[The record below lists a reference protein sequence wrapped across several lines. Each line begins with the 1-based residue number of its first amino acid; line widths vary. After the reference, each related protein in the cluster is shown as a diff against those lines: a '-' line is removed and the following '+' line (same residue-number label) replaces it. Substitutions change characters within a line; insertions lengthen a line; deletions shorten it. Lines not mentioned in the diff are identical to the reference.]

1 MSDKSTTITIET
13 GTIIKSILLILLV
26 AFLFYLKDLVLVI
39 LTAVVLASAIEPAV
53 HMFTKYKIPRV
64 ISVILVYLII
74 LGAFFGLMYLLLPPL
89 VDEASGIIATLP
101 EVIEEIELP
110 YSGFFANDVVS
121 NFSLTEGVT
130 ELQSLF
136 SNTSQGLFTSISA
149 IFGGLFSFLIII
161 VLSFYLAVQNRGVED
176 FLRVITP
183 LKHESYVVNLWQ
195 RSQKK
200 IGLWM
205 QGQVLLSVLITVLVY
220 LGLTLLGLPYA
231 LLLAIAAGLFE
242 LIPVFGSIMAAVP
255 AIIIAF
261 VDGGASLALFVAGFF
276 IVVNQFQANL
286 IYPLV
291 VKKVVGVPPL
301 LVILALI
308 IGAQLAGFLGI
319 ILSVPVAAALQEL
332 VADMEKG
339 KRKMSGS
346 NSSTT

>member
-1 MSDKSTTITIET
+1 MTDGNHVISIGT
-13 GTIIKSILLILLV
+13 GTIVKAILLILLV
-26 AFLFYLKDLVLVI
+26 SILFYLKDLVLVV

-53 HMFTKYKIPRV
+53 DVFVRRKVPRV
-64 ISVILVYLII
+64 LSVIVVYLII
-74 LGAFFGLMYLLLPPL
+74 LFAFFGLLYVLLPPL
-89 VDEASGIIATLP
+89 IDEAGGVIATLP

-110 YSGFFANDVVS
+110 YSGIFANDVVGG
-121 NFSLTEGVT
+121 FSLSEGVSQ
-130 ELQSLF
+130 LQSVF
-136 SNTSQGLFTSISA
+136 ANTSQGLFTSVSA
-149 IFGGLFSFLIII
+149 VFGGLISFFLII

-183 LKHESYVVNLWQ
+183 LRHEEYVVDLWK

-205 QGQVLLSVLITVLVY
+205 QGQVILSVIITVLVY

-242 LIPVFGSIMAAVP
+242 LIPVFGSILAAIP
-255 AIIIAF
+255 AILIGF
-261 VDGGASLALFVAGFF
+261 VDGGATTALLVAGFF
-276 IVVNQFQANL
+276 LIVNQFQANL

-291 VKKVVGVPPL
+291 VKKIVGVPPL

-332 VADMEKG
+332 VADLEKG
-339 KRKMSGS
+339 KKRDT
-346 NSSTT
+346 SS